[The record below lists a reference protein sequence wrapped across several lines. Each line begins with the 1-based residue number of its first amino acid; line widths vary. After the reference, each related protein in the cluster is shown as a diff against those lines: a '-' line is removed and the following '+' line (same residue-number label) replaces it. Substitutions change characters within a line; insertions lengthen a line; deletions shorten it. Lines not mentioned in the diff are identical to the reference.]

1 MARLFA
7 SLLVRLYL
15 WLCGLWQWRQKQ
27 QQQHRWYIIEGNIG
41 CGKST
46 LIQRLKQEEQEY
58 EVIDEPVEVW
68 KSITDSAADSVADS
82 VAGSV
87 GSENVLGLFYK
98 DPHRYAYLF
107 QSIVFKTR
115 MMALEAPQVKP
126 VRFSERSIRTDKHIF
141 SASCFELGYMS
152 VVEKKAYDMWYC
164 WLEQK
169 LSSVSSMPT
178 GIIYLKV
185 SPEDCLKRIHIRD
198 RNEESSVSLDYLTQL
213 HAKHEQW
220 LNTPHGRTEDG
231 VPVYIIDN
239 SGPPMATFAQV
250 QQIVHQKK

>member
-1 MARLFA
+1 MAALLFVSLFA
-7 SLLVRLYL
+7 RLYL
-15 WLCGLWQWRQKQ
+15 WLCGWWSRRWQLQ
-27 QQQHRWYIIEGNIG
+27 QRPRWYIIEGNIG

-68 KSITDSAADSVADS
+68 KSITDSST
-82 VAGSV
+82 G
-87 GSENVLGLFYK
+87 ENVLGLFYK

-152 VVEKKAYDMWYC
+152 VVEKKAYDMWYR

-169 LSSVSSMPT
+169 LSSAASAAAQQPT
-178 GIIYLKV
+178 GIIYLRV

-213 HAKHEQW
+213 HAKHEKW

-231 VPVYIIDN
+231 VPVYVIDN

-250 QQIVHQKK
+250 QQIVQQNSY

>member
-1 MARLFA
+1 MMAALFTY
-7 SLLVRLYL
+7 LYGL
-15 WLCGLWQWRQKQ
+15 YVWLCGGGGGGLQRR
-27 QQQHRWYIIEGNIG
+27 RWYIIEGNIG

-46 LIQRLKQEEQEY
+46 LIQRLKQEEQHY

-68 KSITDSAADSVADS
+68 KSITDTDTE
-82 VAGSV
+82 GQE
-87 GSENVLGLFYK
+87 GGENVLGLFYK

-115 MMALEAPQVKP
+115 MMALEVPQVKP
-126 VRFSERSIRTDKHIF
+126 VRFSERSIRTDKYIF

-152 VVEKKAYDMWYC
+152 VVEKKVYDMWYR

-169 LSSVSSMPT
+169 LSSPPSPQPT

-185 SPEDCLKRIHIRD
+185 APEECLKRIHTRD

-220 LNTPHGRTEDG
+220 LNTPRGRTEDG
-231 VPVYIIDN
+231 VPIFIIDN
-239 SGPPMATFAQV
+239 SGPPTATFAKV
-250 QQIVHQKK
+250 QQIVQNS